1 MSIQQM
7 YNSLSKTASLR
18 PYVLGGAAGLTLG
31 GLYGLG
37 DEKHNYYNELLHDST
52 SSRAGQGL
60 MSGLAGAGG
69 YKAMRG
75 LGRGRLGSG
84 LVGLL
89 STAGAAALTNPT
101 LKENDPYRLPY

>member
-1 MSIQQM
+1 MSIEET
-7 YNSLSKTASLR
+7 YNALDKTASIR
-18 PYVLGGAAGLTLG
+18 PYVLGGGAGLALG
-31 GLYGLG
+31 GLFGLG
-37 DEKHNYYNELLHDST
+37 DEKHNYYNEILHDST

-69 YKAMRG
+69 YNALRG

-89 STAGAAALTNPT
+89 SAAGAAALSNPK